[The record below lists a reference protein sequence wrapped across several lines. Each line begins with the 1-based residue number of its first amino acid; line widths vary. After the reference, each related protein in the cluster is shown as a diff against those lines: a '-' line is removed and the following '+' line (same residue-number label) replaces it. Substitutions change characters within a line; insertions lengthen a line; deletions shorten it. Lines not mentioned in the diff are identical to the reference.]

1 MFYNLLSLLSTTAIL
16 GFGIIGSLTVVN
28 KAGHFLKRMETEDKD
43 AYKKAFDNLMI
54 ETIDEINFSIDS
66 IGIISKHTYKNI
78 KLLFDILY
86 GNKCIKKDKDGKIII
101 SDKSK
106 LNKEYEEKIEHLYT
120 KLKKY
125 QNEVKKY
132 KNDSKNDSKNGDK
145 NAESKNLDS
154 SDNESKKKLNN
165 NSEIKKIENDY
176 ELNNDSDD
184 STLSDDSNEEEDET
198 NDIEYYL
205 E

>member
-28 KAGHFLKRMETEDKD
+28 KAGHFLKRMETEEKD
-43 AYKKAFDNLMI
+43 AYKKAFDKLMI

-132 KNDSKNDSKNGDK
+132 KNSDNNSESKNSDDNDSK
-145 NAESKNLDS
+145 
-154 SDNESKKKLNN
+154 KKSNN
-165 NSEIKKIENDY
+165 NSESKKIDDNSNKKIETQNDT
-176 ELNNDSDD
+176 NNDSD
-184 STLSDDSNEEEDET
+184 STLSDDSHEEETDEL
-198 NDIEYYL
+198 EYYL

>member
-1 MFYNLLSLLSTTAIL
+1 MFYNLLSLLSGTAIL
-16 GFGIIGSLTVVN
+16 GFGIIGTLTVVN

-43 AYKKAFDNLMI
+43 AYKKAFDKLMI

-132 KNDSKNDSKNGDK
+132 KNGDK
-145 NAESKNLDS
+145 KEDNNNESKNLDN
-154 SDNESKKKLNN
+154 SDNESKKKINN
-165 NSEIKKIENDY
+165 NSEIKNI
-176 ELNNDSDD
+176 DD
-184 STLSDDSNEEEDET
+184 NSKKKNRVRT
-198 NDIEYYL
+198 
-205 E
+205 